1 MIERLGRDIV
11 VDGDILPAADYYD
24 GIDDTE
30 DGAKIDKIISGI
42 DRNEYTDQHDVKA
55 LAQGVLFL
63 LNKESDEASMRSS
76 VEQHPSAQNASSETV
91 SNVADGIIQAYY
103 EKVAALTHYKK
114 NVDLTLPRRDAS
126 IGVIRNLANL
136 SDDDKERV
144 AEVLGFDKSH
154 FKAKTPPVID
164 SEAQQRDFRERQ
176 FKD

>member
-11 VDGDILPAADYYD
+11 VDGDILPGADYYD

-42 DRNEYTDQHDVKA
+42 DRKEYVNQHDVEA
-55 LAQGVLFL
+55 LARGVLFL
-63 LNKESDEASMRSS
+63 LDKESDEASMRSS

-91 SNVADGIIQAYY
+91 SNLADEIIKDYHKEVAT
-103 EKVAALTHYKK
+103 LTHYKK

-126 IGVIRNLANL
+126 IGVIRNLATL

-144 AEVLGFDKSH
+144 AEALGFDKSH
-154 FKAKTPPVID
+154 FKAKTQPANE
-164 SEAQQRDFRERQ
+164 SEIQQRDFRERQ